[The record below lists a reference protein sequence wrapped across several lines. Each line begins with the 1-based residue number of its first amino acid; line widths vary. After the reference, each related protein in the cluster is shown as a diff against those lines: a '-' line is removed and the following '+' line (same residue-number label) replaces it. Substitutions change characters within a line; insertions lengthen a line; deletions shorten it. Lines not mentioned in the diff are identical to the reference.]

1 MLLQNIL
8 YRCKESELGVWPS
21 SEHSETS
28 ESIVNLKILH
38 MLCSDVA
45 SNGALCVQF
54 RNHSDHRSF
63 LLTVGSEG
71 SQRSQ
76 RADRWDELHLKAT
89 CRWVLVRF
97 RQVGAGQV
105 PHLAF
110 GRASGSG
117 NLTRWVQTAPSRE
130 VLRDVSRVGS
140 EWKCLTLNI
149 DFAKTP
155 IFKILHHIH
164 IKLTIFSM
172 FSVEP
177 VLDISLCQPLRKV
190 VGSGSC
196 LQTLRNWTFHWL
208 LIHNCWQHMTMRMMI
223 RSTFTDGTWGSFHK

>member
-1 MLLQNIL
+1 MLLCYVVMWRLMQRSACN
-8 YRCKESELGVWPS
+8 SGTTATTW
-21 SEHSETS
+21 
-28 ESIVNLKILH
+28 
-38 MLCSDVA
+38 
-45 SNGALCVQF
+45 
-54 RNHSDHRSF
+54 SF

-140 EWKCLTLNI
+140 E
-149 DFAKTP
+149 
-155 IFKILHHIH
+155 
-164 IKLTIFSM
+164 
-172 FSVEP
+172 
-177 VLDISLCQPLRKV
+177 
-190 VGSGSC
+190 
-196 LQTLRNWTFHWL
+196 
-208 LIHNCWQHMTMRMMI
+208 
-223 RSTFTDGTWGSFHK
+223 